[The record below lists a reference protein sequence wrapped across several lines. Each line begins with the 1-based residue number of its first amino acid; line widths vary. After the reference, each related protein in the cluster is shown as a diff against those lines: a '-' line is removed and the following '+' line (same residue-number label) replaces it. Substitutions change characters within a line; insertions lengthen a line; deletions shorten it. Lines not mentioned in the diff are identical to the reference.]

1 MNTTEILAERL
12 KFLMKVKGYTISDLS
27 VKANISEDTIKSIR
41 SCKTKNPGINI
52 IAAISAALDCT
63 IENLIG
69 RTSGSDNEAE
79 LLRKWRSL
87 DKHGRNSVML
97 VLDKE
102 LALQPAYTGNT
113 RPLKCYTPSAYL
125 GNGALY
131 DENRYE
137 FISIPFDYM
146 RNASFAVTL
155 LSDSLFPTYFSGDT
169 IALEKRL
176 PLPDEVALYMK
187 DNIIY
192 FRRHSVMN
200 SKVRL
205 IPPYATNNEV
215 ELKNIDSY
223 ICLGTVIGVIRQPI

>member
-12 KFLMKVKGYTISDLS
+12 KFLMKVKGYTISDLA

-87 DKHGRNSVML
+87 DSHGRHNVML

-102 LALQPAYTGNT
+102 LALQPAYTSNT

-125 GNGALY
+125 GNGALF

-137 FISIPFDYM
+137 YVSIPFDYM
-146 RNASFAVTL
+146 KNANFAVTV
-155 LSDSLFPTYFSGDT
+155 LSDSLFPMYFPGDM
-169 IALEKRL
+169 IAIEKRL
-176 PLPDEVALYMK
+176 PLPDEIAIYIK

-192 FRRHSVMN
+192 YRKNMVMN
-200 SKVRL
+200 GKSRL

-215 ELKNIDSY
+215 ELKNSDNY
-223 ICLGTVIGVIRQPI
+223 TCLGTVIGVIRQAI